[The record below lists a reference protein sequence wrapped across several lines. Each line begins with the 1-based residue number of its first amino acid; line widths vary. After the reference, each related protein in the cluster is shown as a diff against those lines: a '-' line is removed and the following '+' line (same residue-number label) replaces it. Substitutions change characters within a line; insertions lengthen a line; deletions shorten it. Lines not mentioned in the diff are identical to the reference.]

1 MKTDFWMVVVA
12 LLIVTA
18 IGGLLQLNTT
28 IGEKQEWLVEQQEET
43 DRLIAHVYWTGIS
56 LLPPPYFMPLEM
68 LQVSSGTGYRVNP
81 MGGAE
86 EALHKGKDF
95 SAPEGTP
102 VFAALSGLVVE
113 HYLVPGWHN
122 GKEYFGDDFLGAKIV
137 IDHGRELSSYAIYG
151 HFSKT
156 EVREGQWIEA
166 GQKIGEVGSTG
177 QSTGPH
183 LHFEIVLDPLRY
195 LGEL

>member
-1 MKTDFWMVVVA
+1 MKMETLVMISALVLVA
-12 LLIVTA
+12 LLGSLMA
-18 IGGLLQLNTT
+18 FNTVM
-28 IGEKQEWLVEQQEET
+28 GQHEQQLLELGQET
-43 DRLIAHVYWTGIS
+43 DWYIACAYWTRMS
-56 LLPPPYFMPLEM
+56 LLPPPYFMPLEV
-68 LQVSSGTGYRVNP
+68 LRVSSGTGYRVDP

-95 SAPEGTP
+95 SAPEGAP
-102 VFAALSGLVVE
+102 VFAVLSGLVVE

-122 GKEYFGDDFLGAKIV
+122 GKEYFGDGPLGAKIV
-137 IDHGRELSSYAIYG
+137 LDHGGGLYSISA

-166 GQKIGEVGSTG
+166 GQKIGEVGNTG

-183 LHFEIVLDPLRY
+183 LHFEIVVDPLRY
-195 LGEL
+195 LEER